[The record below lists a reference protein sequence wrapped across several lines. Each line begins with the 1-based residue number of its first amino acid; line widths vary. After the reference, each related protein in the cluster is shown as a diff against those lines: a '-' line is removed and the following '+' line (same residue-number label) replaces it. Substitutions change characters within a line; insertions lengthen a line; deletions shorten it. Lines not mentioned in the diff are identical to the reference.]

1 MLMQCVSSPFSSQ
14 YYITLFQKKN
24 KTKKTSSIISIGLNT
39 LPPFNWINDVYMQ
52 QHVNRNENQQYHDE
66 KYPRLLVA
74 SV

>member
-1 MLMQCVSSPFSSQ
+1 MCLVPFHHNT
-14 YYITLFQKKN
+14 TLPFFKK
-24 KTKKTSSIISIGLNT
+24 KTKQKKTSSIISIGLNT